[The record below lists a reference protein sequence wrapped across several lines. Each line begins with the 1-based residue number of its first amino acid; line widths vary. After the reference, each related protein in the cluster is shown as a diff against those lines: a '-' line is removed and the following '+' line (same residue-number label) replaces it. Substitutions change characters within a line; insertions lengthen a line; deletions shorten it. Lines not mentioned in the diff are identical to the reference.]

1 MKEKP
6 SFASEFLRAR
16 RYRFGRYVFFGLAGG
31 VITSSMVFVAYMDCS
46 SRLGNRI
53 YLLCLSLWIGY
64 AVAMLLHYHCLIPN
78 FLLKG
83 KYGIYSILLFAAAYV
98 LPSLSILQEY
108 YVRSAW
114 KLPHRIT
121 SYASPWILVDNLSS
135 CMLLLICFLGVAVLR
150 LFREWKNQEEQLSQM
165 EQAHLLSEVNK
176 LKGQIAPSFLSETLK
191 NAVRFIPTNPS
202 KANEVLM
209 QLGRLLRYQLYDCK
223 RDEVLLTSEINHL
236 NTFLYLKQLNKEGF
250 SYEIRTSGDLNTI
263 RIPPLLFISFTQPF
277 AEQSTF
283 LRIDFSQEER
293 FLFFNQ
299 EADGEERWVG
309 KTLELL
315 KQRLDL
321 QYPGKYEFDSKTDS
335 PSDLKIDPG
344 INIETLKMNTEI
356 KTESSAATK
365 TEIPAA
371 TKTGIETPTKTSTEP
386 ETKKEAA
393 TETEMRT
400 QKKARIGTVRLKI
413 DIS

>member
-1 MKEKP
+1 MKEKR
-6 SFASEFLRAR
+6 SFASEFLRAH

-64 AVAMLLHYHCLIPN
+64 AVAMLLHYHYLIPN

-135 CMLLLICFLGVAVLR
+135 CMLLLICFLGVAVIR
-150 LFREWKNQEEQLSQM
+150 LFREWKNLEEQLSRM

-191 NAVRFIPTNPS
+191 NAVRLIPTNPS

-223 RDEVLLTSEINHL
+223 RDEVLLASEINHL

-263 RIPPLLFISFTQPF
+263 RIPPLLFISFTQSF

-283 LRIDFSQEER
+283 LRIDFTQEGR
-293 FLFFNQ
+293 SLFFNQ
-299 EADGEERWVG
+299 EADGEERWEG

-321 QYPGKYEFDSKTDS
+321 QYPGKYEFNSKTDS
-335 PSDLKIDPG
+335 HSDLKIDPG
-344 INIETLKMNTEI
+344 INIETQEMNTEI

-365 TEIPAA
+365 TG
-371 TKTGIETPTKTSTEP
+371 TGIETPTKTSTEP

-393 TETEMRT
+393 TETETKMRT
-400 QKKARIGTVRLKI
+400 QKKARVGTVRLKI